1 MGLGVSHTLLSLP
14 SSAGRRLTEYSRD
27 PCPEWVPVS
36 PILGQDNP
44 FKLKDSQ
51 TKAPLSVSQPKAHFQ
66 HLQKAAKSG
75 HSLPPPLCS
84 ARRCHP
90 GLLGPA
96 PGAGFQL
103 TQEPHL
109 LLLTPRGIP
118 ARGGWVGPVTRLQRI
133 ESGRS
138 DGRSLATLRAALWR
152 GPCDKRPRM
161 APLKASQEL
170 SPRRTGPAG
179 KL

>member
-1 MGLGVSHTLLSLP
+1 MLL
-14 SSAGRRLTEYSRD
+14 
-27 PCPEWVPVS
+27 
-36 PILGQDNP
+36 
-44 FKLKDSQ
+44 
-51 TKAPLSVSQPKAHFQ
+51 APQ
-66 HLQKAAKSG
+66 
-75 HSLPPPLCS
+75 
-84 ARRCHP
+84 
-90 GLLGPA
+90 
-96 PGAGFQL
+96 
-103 TQEPHL
+103 
-109 LLLTPRGIP
+109 GIP

-133 ESGRS
+133 ESSRS